1 VTERVRPIA
10 PDPAPRRG
18 GRQWRVGYR
27 RVVDIGCLVL
37 LALVFSWGAV
47 ICSQESAED
56 LVVVLNSITNPTAFF
71 PGSNRLGNLIGIASS
86 GISDPISNYHFQ
98 TALRMIAA
106 FVWPYLAF
114 SLILPAGERL
124 LATLAFQA
132 LALSQFS
139 GIAIHVLYSSN
150 HPYALSLFL
159 VFVAVASGKKFV
171 GAKSPNSYLLFGVA
185 TVAAALSFWVN
196 PGTFVLLILVASA
209 YVALTMIS
217 DKRLAPLVV
226 NPRLAKL
233 TSRRLADT
241 LRPKSL
247 RFLAL
252 AASFLGVFGVAVLS
266 SIMFAKV
273 YPEWVRT
280 FSSATYFSPQFSASG
295 LVQAFQNLLEN
306 SGSWLLAIQLALYAI
321 FLVLLPSPRR
331 PAFIQALAW
340 SLAAV
345 TGALLFTVAFSQ
357 LRHSASNA
365 YHFRYFLYLPLT
377 VMFLAVNAAFLIC
390 RHYFPLTLRSRGTV
404 KRASFGVVWTLV
416 MGAFGLAA
424 VGSFGSPSRRC
435 DFGAT
440 NSLHATIGRLAVARN
455 HFAILGS
462 YWDVWPAVF
471 HAWVAAGSRDLNHRV
486 FPTGYRSEVFLPGI
500 LNSARERLLANGSLS
515 LLCVGQ
521 GKSGTEFGVID
532 CSSLVAWNQAWGVLP
547 QVGDVDEKP
556 VPDQPQLS
564 EVTISLPTAAVGTVW
579 GFRSEDKPR
588 FLDGGWAEPE
598 PFGTWT
604 EGRTANMFFRFDCLS
619 SPRDVV
625 IKFDLAQWVGGFI
638 AEPLSAVVTV
648 SVNGEDAAVWRFGN
662 GGENTFSRE
671 VIVKAGA
678 MRCGRPNEL
687 TFQIDRPHSPRE
699 LGFNP
704 QDKRKLGIAV
714 GSVAFEAVRDLTL

>member
-1 VTERVRPIA
+1 
-10 PDPAPRRG
+10 
-18 GRQWRVGYR
+18 
-27 RVVDIGCLVL
+27 
-37 LALVFSWGAV
+37 LVFSWGAV
-47 ICSQESAED
+47 ICSQQYAED
-56 LVVVLNSITNPTAFF
+56 LVVVLNSIAKPTAFY
-71 PGSNRLGNLIGIASS
+71 PGSNRLGNLIGVISG

-114 SLILPAGERL
+114 SLVLPAGDRL
-124 LATLAFQA
+124 LAALAFQA

-139 GIAIHVLYSSN
+139 DIAIHVLYSSN
-150 HPYALSLFL
+150 HPYGLSLFL

-171 GAKSPNSYLLFGVA
+171 GAKSPNTYLHFGVA

-196 PGTFVLLILVASA
+196 PATFVLLVLVASA

-217 DKRLAPLVV
+217 DKRRAPLVV
-226 NPRLAKL
+226 NPRLAQL
-233 TSRRLADT
+233 TSGWLADT
-241 LRPKSL
+241 LQSKTL

-252 AASFLGVFGVAVLS
+252 TVSFIGVFGAAVLS
-266 SIMFAKV
+266 SIMYAKV
-273 YPEWVRT
+273 YPDWVRS

-295 LVQAFQNLLEN
+295 LVQAFRNLLEN

-321 FLVLLPSPRR
+321 CLVLLPSPRR

-390 RHYFPLTLRSRGTV
+390 RHHFPLTLRSRGTV
-404 KRASFGVVWTLV
+404 KRASSSVVWTLV
-416 MGAFGLAA
+416 IGAVGFAA

-440 NSLHATIGRLAVARN
+440 NSLQATIGRLAVARD

-471 HAWVAAGSRDLNHRV
+471 HAWVAAGSSDLNHRV

-500 LNSARERLLANGSLS
+500 LDSARKRLLESGSLS

-532 CSSLVAWNQAWGVLP
+532 CSSLIAWNQAWGVLP
-547 QVGDVDEKP
+547 RVGDVADKP
-556 VPDQPQLS
+556 LGGQSQLS
-564 EVTISLPTAAVGTVW
+564 EVTISLPTAAIGTVW
-579 GFRSEDKPR
+579 GLSFEDKPR
-588 FLDGGWAEPE
+588 FLERGWAPPE
-598 PFGTWT
+598 SFGTWT
-604 EGRTANMFFRFDCLS
+604 VGNTANMLFRFECLS
-619 SPRDVV
+619 FPGDVV
-625 IKFDLAQWVGGFI
+625 IKFDLAHWVGGFI
-638 AEPLSAVVTV
+638 AEPPSLVVKV
-648 SVNGEDAAVWRFGN
+648 SVNGENEAVWKFGY
-662 GGENTFSRE
+662 GGETAFSRE
-671 VIVKAGA
+671 VIVRAGA
-678 MRCGRPNEL
+678 MRCGLPNEL
-687 TFQIDRPHSPRE
+687 TLHIDRPLSPSE

-714 GSVAFEAVRDLTL
+714 RSVAFKAVRDLTL